1 MTTLS
6 ERYVLAATRFVQAAD
21 ERRELELELR
31 ERIEDTVDGL
41 RTDGVTPEEAE
52 RAALVQLGDP
62 LRLSAEY
69 RQRPM
74 HLIGPRFFYT
84 WLRVVV
90 VVAATAGPI
99 VGLITALSEISA
111 GGAVGETIVAGFG
124 SALSVATGAAFWVT
138 LFFAVAERV
147 APQVSEAAWT
157 PEMLPQLPTGT
168 GTGASRRTDMIAS
181 LVSIAVVTVLLLWQQ
196 IGSPF
201 LDDGVRV
208 PVLDPALWVPWLLLL
223 VALLVASGL
232 HAVWLYR
239 SGWTWAVATVNAVVG
254 VAFAAVVVPLLLQE
268 RLLNPRLVELLGW
281 SGQLTTGLRI
291 AAASIVAITLWG
303 VVAGFVKAARGRR
316 S

>member
-6 ERYVLAATRFVQAAD
+6 ERYVHAATRFVQAAD

-41 RTDGVTPEEAE
+41 RTDGVPPEEAE

-99 VGLITALSEISA
+99 VGLITALSEISS

-124 SALSVATGAAFWVT
+124 TALSVATAAAFWVT

>member
-1 MTTLS
+1 MSTLS
-6 ERYVLAATRFVQAAD
+6 DRYVHAATRFVPAEA

-31 ERIEDTVDGL
+31 ERIEDTVEGL
-41 RTDGVTPEEAE
+41 RTDGVTPDQAE

-69 RQRPM
+69 RQRSM

-111 GGAVGETIVAGFG
+111 GGAVGEVIVSGFG
-124 SALSVATGAAFWVT
+124 TAISVAIHAAFWVT
-138 LFFAVAERV
+138 LFFVVAERV
-147 APQVSEAAWT
+147 APQVSDVAWT
-157 PEMLPQLPTGT
+157 PEMLPQLPVGT
-168 GTGASRRTDMIAS
+168 GTGASRRTDMIAA

-201 LDDGVRV
+201 LDDGGRV

-223 VALLVASGL
+223 VVLLVAEGA

-239 SGWTWAVATVNAVVG
+239 VGWTWPVAAVNAVLG
-254 VAFAAVVVPLLLQE
+254 VAVAAILVPLLLDE

-281 SGQLTTGLRI
+281 SGQLTTGMRI
-291 AAASIVAITLWG
+291 AAATVVAITLWDA
-303 VVAGFVKAARGRR
+303 VAGLVKTARTRR